1 MKTYFECIPCF
12 MQQALKAGKMTA
24 ENDKQ
29 LKKILDETGCLIKSF
44 SLESTPAEYG
54 AEVYKL
60 IREITGVEDPYK
72 EIKKQSIEDAKKLY
86 PELKEIVEKSRNRLL
101 TAVRIAIA
109 GNIIDFG
116 VNKKFSLK
124 EDVQR
129 ILTQDFAIFDF
140 LQFEKALREARTILY
155 LGDNAGESVFD
166 KLLIEEISD
175 KKVIYAVREI
185 PVINDA
191 VYEDAIASGLDEL
204 AEIISSGA
212 KAPGT
217 ILSQCNDEFIEIFN
231 TADIVISK
239 GQGNYEGL
247 SDVKRSVFF
256 LLKAK
261 CGVIARDLRV
271 NENDIIIKGINLLPN

>member
-1 MKTYFECIPCF
+1 

-24 ENDKQ
+24 KDNKQ
-29 LKKILDETGCLIKSF
+29 LKRILDETGCLIKSF

-54 AEVYKL
+54 AEVYRL
-60 IREITGVEDPYK
+60 IREITGIEDPYK

-86 PELKEIVEKSRNRLL
+86 PELKQIIEQSENSLL

-116 VNKKFSLK
+116 VNKKFSLA

-129 ILTQDFAIFDF
+129 ILKQDFAIFDF
-140 LQFEKALREARTILY
+140 SQFEKAVREAKTILY

-166 KLLIEEISD
+166 KLLIEEINA
-175 KKVIYAVREI
+175 KVIYAVREI

-191 VYEDAIASGLDEL
+191 VYEDAIASGLHEV
-204 AEIISSGA
+204 AEIMSSGA

-217 ILSQCNDEFIEIFN
+217 ILNQCNNEFIEIFN
-231 TADIVISK
+231 TADVIISK

-247 SDVKRSVFF
+247 SDVTRSVFF

-261 CGVIARDLRV
+261 CGVIARDLKV
-271 NENDIIIKGINLLPN
+271 KENDIIIKGINLMQNS

>member
-24 ENDKQ
+24 KDDRQ
-29 LKKILDETGCLIKSF
+29 LKTILDETGCLVKTF
-44 SLESTPAEYG
+44 SMESTPAEYG

-72 EIKKQSIEDAKKLY
+72 EIKKQSIKEAKELY
-86 PELKEIVEKSRNRLL
+86 PELKNIVKNSENRLL

-116 VNKKFSLK
+116 VNKKFDLK

-129 ILTQDFAIFDF
+129 ILTQDFAVLDFDSF
-140 LQFEKALREARTILY
+140 NDAVNKAKTILY
-155 LGDNAGESVFD
+155 IGDNAGESVFD
-166 KLLIEEISD
+166 KLLIEEMPD
-175 KKVIYAVREI
+175 TKVIYAVREI

-191 VYEDAIASGLDEL
+191 VYEDAAESGLDEV

-217 ILSQCNDEFIEIFN
+217 ILNQCNENFMNIFN
-231 TADIVISK
+231 TADLVISK

-247 SDVKRSVFF
+247 SDVKRPLFF

-261 CGVIARDLRV
+261 CSVIACDLKV
-271 NENDIIIKGINLLPN
+271 NENDIILKGINIV